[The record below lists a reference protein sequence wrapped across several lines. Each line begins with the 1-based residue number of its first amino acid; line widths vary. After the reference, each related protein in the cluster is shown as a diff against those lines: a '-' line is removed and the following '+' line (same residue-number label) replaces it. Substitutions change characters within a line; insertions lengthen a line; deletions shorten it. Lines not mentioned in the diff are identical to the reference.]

1 MTYEGMLEEVEA
13 ADKVKQLEKELD
25 TVKTEN
31 EIKDFEIK
39 TLKEK
44 IEMLKKQKK
53 ILQNTIR
60 KNG

>member
-1 MTYEGMLEEVEA
+1 MTYEGMLEEIEA
-13 ADKVKQLEKELD
+13 TDKVKQLEKELD

>member
-1 MTYEGMLEEVEA
+1 MLEEVES

>member
-39 TLKEK
+39 ILKEK

>member
-13 ADKVKQLEKELD
+13 VDKVKQLEKELD

>member
-1 MTYEGMLEEVEA
+1 MLEEIEA
-13 ADKVKQLEKELD
+13 TDKVKQLEKELD